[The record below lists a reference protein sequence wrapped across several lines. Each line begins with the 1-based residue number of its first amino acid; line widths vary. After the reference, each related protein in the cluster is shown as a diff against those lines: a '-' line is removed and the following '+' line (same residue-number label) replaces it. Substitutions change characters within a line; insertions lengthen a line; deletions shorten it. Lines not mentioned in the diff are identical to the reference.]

1 MNKLSI
7 ELSENN
13 VGCYVNTNLKNI
25 NEEQTLE
32 IKKLLNK
39 HGVLFF
45 KDQNLSP
52 EEYISFASH
61 FGKPAEYPMLKPH
74 KDFKDIYVIERKKTD
89 TGMNFGEGPHTDSS
103 YLSNPPSYTM
113 LQAINVPEEGK
124 GNTLF
129 YNQLLA
135 YDALPDEVKNKI
147 ENLKGVFSSQGKIA
161 QTRVLREAEHGTANT
176 KEIKSEHNLIQSI
189 DGRKAIYCSPGHI
202 VGIANQHAD
211 QKELID
217 FLTSHQTNKDFS
229 FSFAWKKGD
238 IAVWSNRSMLHAAT
252 AYNGDR
258 KMFRITIQ

>member
-176 KEIKSEHNLIQSI
+176 KEIKSEHNLIQSV

-202 VGIANQHAD
+202 VGIANQNSD
-211 QKELID
+211 QKQLID
-217 FLTSHQTNKDFS
+217 FLTAHQTKKDFS
-229 FSFAWKKGD
+229 FSFSWRKGH
-238 IAVWSNRSMLHAAT
+238 IAIWHNKLILHAAT

-258 KMFRITIQ
+258 KMFRITIK

>member
-1 MNKLSI
+1 MNKLTI

-202 VGIANQHAD
+202 VGIANQNSD
-211 QKELID
+211 QKKLID
-217 FLTSHQTNKDFS
+217 FLTAHQTKKNFS
-229 FSFAWKKGD
+229 FSFSWRKGH
-238 IAVWSNRSMLHAAT
+238 IAIWHNKLILHAAT

>member
-61 FGKPAEYPMLKPH
+61 FGKPAKYPMLKPH
-74 KDFKDIYVIERKKTD
+74 KDFKDIYVIERKKID

-135 YDALPDEVKNKI
+135 YEALPDEVKNKI

-202 VGIANQHAD
+202 VGIANQNSD
-211 QKELID
+211 QKDLIE
-217 FLTSHQTNKDFS
+217 FLTAHQTKKDFS
-229 FSFAWKKGD
+229 FSFSWRKGH
-238 IAVWSNRSMLHAAT
+238 IAIWHNKLILHAAT

>member
-1 MNKLSI
+1 MNKLTI

-202 VGIANQHAD
+202 VGIANQNSD

-217 FLTSHQTNKDFS
+217 FLTAHQTKKDFS
-229 FSFAWKKGD
+229 FSFSWRKGH
-238 IAVWSNRSMLHAAT
+238 IAIWHNKLILHAAT

>member
-13 VGCYVNTNLKNI
+13 VGCYVNTNLKNT
-25 NEEQTLE
+25 NEEQKLE

-45 KDQNLSP
+45 KDQNLNP
-52 EEYISFASH
+52 EEYINFASH
-61 FGKPAEYPMLKPH
+61 FGKPAKYPMLKPH

-89 TGMNFGEGPHTDSS
+89 TGMNFGEGPHIDSS

-113 LQAINVPEEGK
+113 LQAINVPEEGR

-135 YDALPDEVKNKI
+135 YEALPDKVKNKI

-202 VGIANQHAD
+202 VGIANQNSD

-217 FLTSHQTNKDFS
+217 FLTAHQTKKDFS
-229 FSFAWKKGD
+229 FSFSWRKGH
-238 IAVWSNRSMLHAAT
+238 IAIWHNKLILHAAT
-252 AYNGDR
+252 AYNGNR